1 MRFLPYSFVSRKLV
15 DSLQFQVKT
24 FENDINS
31 ATHFVKQIEQGNLD
45 VKIAGHSDGQES
57 VLARSLSSM
66 RDRMKA
72 FAQQEKQRNWVT
84 EGLATFVEI
93 LRVNNDNIDS
103 LADGIISNLVRYMGM
118 NQGALYILNDDNEG
132 DPFLEMIACYAYD
145 KKKFLHQ
152 RFELGQGITGQVAL
166 EKETAYFK
174 QLPPDYI
181 RITSGLG
188 EALPRHL
195 LVVPLK
201 QQDIVYGIVELASF
215 TPIDS
220 YRIEFVEKLGE
231 SIAATINAV
240 KVADRTKRLLQE
252 TQMHA
257 QQMRAQEEEM
267 RQNMEELA
275 ATQEEMQRAQR
286 RTEEALRQVR
296 DKEVYLNNMLNAT
309 SDAILTVD
317 RNLNVVLANDT
328 MIKTFRAQGIMM
340 DVGFHITELSPKG
353 QEAEFVIPYKK
364 AFDGESVETTR
375 SYFGHH
381 YLINYNPLQNEQG
394 EIIGASLFTKDIT
407 QQIELQKKTE
417 ELLNESRQQEEELK
431 AQEEELRQNMEE
443 LSATQEEITRQM
455 IELDNVKRSLEIREE
470 VFGYTTI
477 LSESD
482 VYGTITYANKKL
494 AEVSGYAIEELI
506 GKPHN
511 IFRHPD
517 MPKEL
522 FRLFWDTIKA
532 GNVFKGIVKNRGK
545 QGHHYWVDATIVPV
559 KDESGMI
566 IKYIGARYHIQN
578 EDLAISLYNKQAEN
592 FGWPLLKTEI
602 NQL

>member
-1 MRFLPYSFVSRKLV
+1 MRLLPYSFVPRKLV
-15 DSLQFQVKT
+15 DDLQFQLKT

-45 VKIAGHSDGQES
+45 VEIAGSPDQQQS
-57 VLARSLSSM
+57 VLAKSLSSM
-66 RDRMKA
+66 RNQMKE
-72 FAQQEKQRNWVT
+72 FAMHEKQRNWVT
-84 EGLATFVEI
+84 EGLAKFVEI
-93 LRVNNDNIDS
+93 LRTNNDNVAS
-103 LADGIISNLVRYMGM
+103 LADGIISNLVKYMGV
-118 NQGALYILNDDNEG
+118 NQGALYILNDDQTA
-132 DPFLEMIACYAYD
+132 DPFLEMIGCYAYD
-145 KKKFLHQ
+145 KKKFLHK
-152 RFELGQGITGQVAL
+152 RFELGEGITGQVAL

-174 QLPPDYI
+174 QLPSDFI

-201 QQDIVYGIVELASF
+201 QQDTVFGIVELASF

-220 YRIEFVEKLGE
+220 YCIGFVEKLGE

-240 KVADRTKRLLQE
+240 KVADRTKGLLRE
-252 TQMHA
+252 SQMQA
-257 QQMRAQEEEM
+257 EQMRAQEEEM

-317 RNLNVVLANDT
+317 RNLNVVLANDI
-328 MIKTFRAQGIMM
+328 MIKTFRAQGVMM

-353 QEAEFVIPYKK
+353 QEAEFIIPYKK
-364 AFDGESVETTR
+364 AFEGESVETTR

-381 YLINYNPLQNEQG
+381 YLINYNPLRNEKG

-417 ELLNESRQQEEELK
+417 ELLTESRQQEEELK

-443 LSATQEEITRQM
+443 LAATQEEITRQM
-455 IELDNVKRSLEIREE
+455 VEMDRVKRDLEIREE

-482 VYGTITYANKKL
+482 VYGAITYVNKKL
-494 AEVSGYAIEELI
+494 TEVSGYSSEELI

-522 FRLFWDTIKA
+522 FKIFWQTIKS

-559 KDESGMI
+559 KDESGTI
-566 IKYIGARYHIQN
+566 VKYIGARYHIQN
-578 EDLAISLYNKQAEN
+578 EELAITLYNKQAEKY
-592 FGWPLLKTEI
+592 GWPMLKTEM
-602 NQL
+602 